1 MGLGWRLGLEV
12 FMGSDDLF
20 SSRYDE
26 DESVWADDGGFAG
39 SEGIGSTRV
48 PEPGQVWCKCD
59 DPTHRNHE
67 RPEWCGEQTHTNDGY
82 CRECHRLRGRA
93 SGESES

>member
-1 MGLGWRLGLEV
+1 MNYRFDLKTDRRMKTNGEGSEVGQEV
-12 FMGSDDLF
+12 FMGN
-20 SSRYDE
+20 
-26 DESVWADDGGFAG
+26 ADGGVAG

-48 PEPGQVWCKCD
+48 AQPGQVWCKCD

-82 CRECHRLRGRA
+82 CRECQRLRGRA
-93 SGESES
+93 SGESEH